1 MCAADSKQSDQLRAK
16 QPTPNTEPEMDPEE
30 AKAFASSYVAFNEAL
45 AKLETS
51 HKSLE
56 QNFDTLNK
64 ELEVTNR
71 QLQKSLEDKDRL
83 TSYLQNILESLGTG
97 VIAVDAENRITH
109 CNAAASEMLGHDVN
123 RILGKAVEQALGD
136 ASALLELTVQTGQ
149 SVDQQRTLENHDGS
163 EIPVRFKTA
172 CLTDSEGDVVG
183 GLSIFENMTQI
194 RELTDQANRV
204 STLTALGEMSAT
216 VAHEIRNPLGGIAG
230 FAEVLI
236 RKLEKDD
243 PRRQLATRIIEGID
257 RLNGVVSNLLNYTR
271 PTQLTTRPVNFV
283 EVIEDCLGFFEIDA
297 GARAEEIEIQRDYVS
312 EEIICHVDPEQIQQI
327 VLNLLHNA
335 VQAIPGPGWIRMSVS
350 TVDDGELIEERIAP
364 PYLVFSVDDSGI
376 GMNEE
381 TRSKLFRPFFTTK
394 EDGNGLGLATAKK
407 IIEAHGGTMLVES
420 APGEGTRFDVIVP
433 LT

>member
-1 MCAADSKQSDQLRAK
+1 MGTSSDKGSERDRELDAK
-16 QPTPNTEPEMDPEE
+16 E
-30 AKAFASSYVAFNEAL
+30 AEAFTTSYVAFNEAL

-51 HKSLE
+51 HNSLE
-56 QNFDTLNK
+56 QHFDTLNK
-64 ELEVTNR
+64 ELEETNK
-71 QLQKSLEDKDRL
+71 QLQKSLEDKEHL
-83 TSYLQNILESLGTG
+83 TAYLQNILESLGTG
-97 VIAVDAENRITH
+97 VIAVGPDNQITH
-109 CNAAASEMLGHDVN
+109 CNAAAAE
-123 RILGKAVEQALGD
+123 ILGYDVETILGRGAERALGD

-149 SVDQQRTLENHDGS
+149 SIDQERALTTSEGS
-163 EIPVRFKTA
+163 EVPVRFKTA
-172 CLTDSEGDVVG
+172 CLADADGAIIG
-183 GLSIFENMTQI
+183 GLSIIEDMTQI

-216 VAHEIRNPLGGIAG
+216 VAHEIRNPLGGIGG

-236 RKLEKDD
+236 RKLEQED
-243 PRRQLATRIIEGID
+243 PRRQLVTRIIEGID
-257 RLNGVVSNLLNYTR
+257 RLNSVVSNLLNYTR

-297 GARAEEIEIQRDYVS
+297 GARAEEIEIQRQYES

-335 VQAIPGPGWIRMSVS
+335 VQAIPGTGWIRTSINTCS
-350 TVDDGELIEERIAP
+350 DGEPLESGITP
-364 PYLVFSVDDSGI
+364 PYLIFSVADSGM

-381 TRSKLFRPFFTTK
+381 IRSKLFRPFFTTK

-407 IIEAHGGTMLVES
+407 IIEAHGGAMLVES
-420 APGEGTRFDVIVP
+420 DLGKGTRFDVIVP

>member
-1 MCAADSKQSDQLRAK
+1 MTVPGDNDRKSRSDVDA
-16 QPTPNTEPEMDPEE
+16 EE
-30 AKAFASSYVAFNEAL
+30 AKEFATSYVAFNEAL

-56 QNFDTLNK
+56 QHFDSLNK
-64 ELEVTNR
+64 ELEDTNR
-71 QLQKSLEDKDRL
+71 QLQKSLEDKEHL

-97 VIAVDAENRITH
+97 VIAVDPDNRITH
-109 CNAAASEMLGHDVN
+109 CNAAAADMLGHDVQK
-123 RILGKAVEQALGD
+123 ILGIDAEHALGD
-136 ASALLELTVQTGQ
+136 ASGLLDLTVQTGQ
-149 SVDQQRTLENHDGS
+149 SVDQERVLRTRQGTEF
-163 EIPVRFKTA
+163 PVRFKTA
-172 CLTDSEGDVVG
+172 CLTDSDGLVIG
-183 GLSIFENMTQI
+183 GLGIIEDITRI
-194 RELTDQANRV
+194 RELTDQASRV

-216 VAHEIRNPLGGIAG
+216 VAHEIRNPLGGIGG

-236 RKLEKDD
+236 RKLEPDD
-243 PRRQLATRIIEGID
+243 PRRQHVTRIIEGID

-283 EVIEDCLGFFEIDA
+283 EVIEDCLGFFEIDS
-297 GARAEEIEIQRDYVS
+297 GARAEEIELQRQFES
-312 EEIICHVDPEQIQQI
+312 EEIVIEVDPEQIQQI

-335 VQAIPGPGWIRMSVS
+335 VQAIPGTGWIRAEIH
-350 TVDDGELIEERIAP
+350 TRPDGDPVQDGIDP
-364 PYLVFSVDDSGI
+364 PFLVFSVADSGM

-407 IIEAHGGTMLVES
+407 IVEAHGGSMLVRS
-420 APGEGTRFDVIVP
+420 ALGEGTQFDVLLP